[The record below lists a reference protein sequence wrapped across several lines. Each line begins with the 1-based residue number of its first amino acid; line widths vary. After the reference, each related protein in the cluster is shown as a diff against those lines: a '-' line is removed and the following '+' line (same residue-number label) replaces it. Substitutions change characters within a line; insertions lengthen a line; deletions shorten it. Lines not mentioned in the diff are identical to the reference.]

1 MYNEKEYTKEKI
13 IELLSITEEEK
24 LNELYDEA
32 YKIKLQNVGGLVYF
46 RGIIELGN
54 VCEKDCYYCGIRKS
68 NNKVNRFVFD
78 KESVLECAKWCYEQN
93 YGSIVLQSGEL
104 KDKNY
109 INFITDL
116 LKEIQKLSS
125 GKLGITL
132 SLGEQDEDTYKA
144 WYNAGASRY
153 LLRVETTNHSLF
165 RSLHPKSH
173 SLTERIKCL
182 DILGK
187 IGYQVGTGVMIG
199 FPGQT
204 MEDLADDI
212 IFFKEKDIDMIGMGP
227 YVRHSDT
234 PFGQYL
240 DNSDEV
246 KKERLELGLKMIAVT
261 RLVLKDV
268 NIATSTAL
276 QALHPLGRERGLKA
290 GANIIM
296 PVITPKTH
304 RKDYMLY
311 EDKPCMED
319 DAEDSKINIMKMVE
333 NIGEKVIFGEKGDSK
348 HFYAKKNIK

>member
-1 MYNEKEYTKEKI
+1 MLNKIDYSKKQIIDMLSLKNSDELNDLYEK
-13 IELLSITEEEK
+13 
-24 LNELYDEA
+24 A
-32 YKIKLQNVGGLVYF
+32 YQIKLDNIGGLVYF

-78 KESVLECAKWCYEQN
+78 KETIIECAKWCYTQN
-93 YGSIVLQSGEL
+93 YGSIVLQSGES

-109 INFITDL
+109 VNYITEL
-116 LKEIQKLSS
+116 LKEIKKI
-125 GKLGITL
+125 GNGELGITL

-144 WYNAGASRY
+144 WYNAGAHRY
-153 LLRVETTNHSLF
+153 LLRVETTNNSLF

-173 SLTERIKCL
+173 SLEERIKCL

-187 IGYQVGTGVMIG
+187 LGYQVGTGVMIG

-204 MEDLADDI
+204 VEDLANDI

-246 KKERLELGLKMIAVT
+246 KKERLELGLKMIAVA
-261 RLVLKDV
+261 RIVLQDV

-296 PVITPKTH
+296 PVITPKIH

-319 DAEDSKINIMKMVE
+319 DAEDSKINIIKMVE
-333 NIGEKVIFGEKGDSK
+333 NIGEKVVLGKWGDSK
-348 HFYAKKNIK
+348 HFSIRKNIK